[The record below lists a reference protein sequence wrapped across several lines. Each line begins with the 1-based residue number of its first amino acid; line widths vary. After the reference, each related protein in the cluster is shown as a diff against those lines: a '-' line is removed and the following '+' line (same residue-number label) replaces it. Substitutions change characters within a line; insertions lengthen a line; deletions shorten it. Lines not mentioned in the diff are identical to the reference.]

1 MFEDDDLDISS
12 GSDFG
17 DDEDPDKIEVPG
29 KSIAISLRFLHLIS
43 NCSLLLFRA
52 YANLIYQVVAVI

>member
-29 KSIAISLRFLHLIS
+29 KSVAI
-43 NCSLLLFRA
+43 
-52 YANLIYQVVAVI
+52 

>member
-12 GSDFG
+12 GSDFD

-29 KSIAISLRFLHLIS
+29 MFKCYLKCFSLFLQNACVS
-43 NCSLLLFRA
+43 T
-52 YANLIYQVVAVI
+52 